1 MNQKWK
7 AVIKRIHVYKRV
19 LGVPY
24 NIFISDDML
33 VFSYLTKDALKE
45 TDRRLNE
52 KVKGKSFTERM
63 EIITNHTYELP
74 DKYYAMDLDEI
85 LNEHPKNYQL
95 QNHDI
100 HLIRVSYPKT
110 KDTENRRHAFFKV
123 STSSGNFD
131 IKPVT
136 TEDINIFREIFKGR
150 MKF

>member
-7 AVIKRIHVYKRV
+7 AVIKRIHVYKRL

-24 NIFISDDML
+24 NIFVSDDKL
-33 VFSYLTKDALKE
+33 VFSFLTKDALKE

-52 KVKGKSFTERM
+52 KVKGKSFKERM

-74 DKYYAMDLDEI
+74 LKYHTMDLDEI
-85 LNEHPKNYQL
+85 LSEHQKNFQL
-95 QNHDI
+95 HVQDI
-100 HLIRVSYPKT
+100 HQISICYPKT

-136 TEDINIFREIFKGR
+136 TEDINIFKEVFNDRV
-150 MKF
+150 KF